1 MRNTVWA
8 TCFILLLFMAFASN
22 QAFAQQ
28 TGDSA
33 NMKPVDTVYMKFLD
47 TTVII
52 KNPDSILR
60 IKNFTPYFNLHV
72 DSTLHYQFEINKDA
86 KEYYWYLI
94 NPPVGLKINKDNG
107 LLYFKA
113 EKAFFLSGKLKY
125 DREYKVTL
133 GVQNLDNA
141 KDRLDTTFTLVFYNT
156 DIVASKLKPSIANE
170 VFMEEGDTLSFKVQC
185 EMGSFPIETITY
197 ITNYPVRSTTPVA
210 HCDDNFTWVAPYDFI
225 REGEN
230 VKSKKLI
237 IKFVGVDKFFNR
249 DTATVTVNIADGINY
264 PFRLEEYNKM
274 VTQIERYITQLK
286 ATFMVLDGKV
296 KQTRK
301 TRTTFE
307 LSSASTAL
315 GGTVFSSLNS
325 EEAKTTG
332 KILPSVGVALV
343 PVKEAVAPNKT
354 YEQNSASLVRSD
366 IQRLQ
371 YLLSN
376 NILVGEK
383 DEDIIKKTTKLRD
396 DLKQVQL
403 QLVDIPLVV
412 VDASDAE
419 VERYFNS
426 PKVKKKYRLKK
437 GS

>member
-1 MRNTVWA
+1 MQNTIRT
-8 TCFILLLFMAFASN
+8 TCFVFLLFLMFSTVKTY
-22 QAFAQQ
+22 AQQ
-28 TGDSA
+28 TGDSVH
-33 NMKPVDTVYMKFLD
+33 MKHIDTVYMKFQD
-47 TTVII
+47 TVYM
-52 KNPDSILR
+52 KNPDTILR
-60 IKNFTPYFNLHV
+60 IKNFTPYFTLHV
-72 DSTLHYQFEINKDA
+72 DSTLHYQFEINRDA
-86 KEYYWYLI
+86 DEYYWYLK

-125 DREYKVTL
+125 DREYKVNL
-133 GVQNLDNA
+133 GVQNLNDA

-156 DIVASKLKPSIANE
+156 DIVPSKLKPSIASE

-185 EMGSFPIETITY
+185 ETGSFPIENITY

-249 DTATVTVNIADGINY
+249 DTATVTINVADGINY
-264 PFRLEEYNKM
+264 PFRLEEYNKT
-274 VTQIERYITQLK
+274 VAHIEKYISQLK
-286 ATFMVLDGKV
+286 ATFMVLDQKV

-315 GGTVFSSLNS
+315 GGTVFSSLKS

-343 PVKEAVAPNKT
+343 PVKEAVAPNKS

-376 NILVGEK
+376 NMLMGEK
-383 DEDIIKKTTKLRD
+383 DDDIIKKTTKLRD

-412 VDASDAE
+412 VDASNAE

-437 GS
+437 GN